1 MTEQQIKN
9 LIERIDCL
17 DAKSEALF
25 GQMNVNQMVCHCTDF
40 FRMAKGEKKA
50 LEYNILSSS
59 EIINIAKSGKTA
71 PTAKGFGQIEG
82 DGTPPTNLKKDK
94 ILLKEYLLAFSELS
108 DQFNFALHPYFGKM
122 NREKWVKLAIYH
134 LDHHLKQFG
143 V

>member
-1 MTEQQIKN
+1 MTEQQIKK
-9 LIERIDCL
+9 ITERIDCL
-17 DAKSEALF
+17 DVKSEALF

-50 LEYNILSSS
+50 LEHTILSSS

-71 PTAKGFGQIEG
+71 PTPKGFGQIEG
-82 DGTPPTNLKKDK
+82 EGTLPTNLKKDK